1 MSSLTSQTTLNDYLA
16 LFKLKLVKLWSL
28 LFQKSLFVIV
38 ILAIVILCLLIYG
51 PQMWIRYVMKRHGAE
66 LNSLPGTG
74 GELAMHLIKQFQ
86 IKGVEVEQ
94 TTPNS
99 DHYDDADKKVRLSPS
114 IYNGRSLTAIAVAT
128 HEVGHAIQFYRK
140 ENITHLRKRYTPL
153 ARMIEKVSISI
164 LFSIPL
170 ITAIFKV
177 PHAVLL
183 TATVGV
189 LGMFATVLVQLIVL
203 PLEWDA
209 SFNKALPILKEGKY
223 INQEQEAAVKSVL
236 RAAAFT
242 YVAAAL
248 ADMLRLWRWLAIL
261 RGAIR

>member
-1 MSSLTSQTTLNDYLA
+1 M
-16 LFKLKLVKLWSL
+16 
-28 LFQKSLFVIV
+28 IV
-38 ILAIVILCLLIYG
+38 ILGITILCLLIFG
-51 PQMWIRYVMKRHGAE
+51 PQMWIRHVMKKHATE
-66 LNSLPGTG
+66 LPSLPGTG
-74 GELAMHLIKQFQ
+74 GELAVHLIRQFE
-86 IKGVEVEQ
+86 IKGVEAEQ

-114 IYNGRSLTAIAVAT
+114 VFNGRSLTAIAIAA

-140 ENITHLRKRYTPL
+140 ENITRLRKRYTPL
-153 ARMIEKVSISI
+153 ATVIEKVSIGI

-177 PHAVLL
+177 PHAALL
-183 TATVGV
+183 TALVGA
-189 LGMFATVLVQLIVL
+189 LGMLAAVFVQLIVL

-209 SFNKALPILKEGKY
+209 SFNKALPILIEGNY
-223 INQEQEAAVKSVL
+223 INAKQEAAVKSVL

>member
-1 MSSLTSQTTLNDYLA
+1 MIIAIA
-16 LFKLKLVKLWSL
+16 L
-28 LFQKSLFVIV
+28 IV
-38 ILAIVILCLLIYG
+38 LCLLVYG
-51 PQMWIRYVMKRHGAE
+51 PQMWIRYVFKKYSKE
-66 LNSLPGTG
+66 LSSLPGTG
-74 GELAMHLIKQFQ
+74 GELAQHLITHFQ
-86 IKGVEVEQ
+86 LNGVETEQ

-99 DHYDDADKKVRLSPS
+99 DHYDDTDKKVRLSPVVF
-114 IYNGRSLTAIAVAT
+114 NGKSLTAVAVAT

-140 ENITHLRKRYTPL
+140 EKITRLRKRYTPM
-153 ARMIEKVSISI
+153 AMMIEKVSIGI

-170 ITAIFKV
+170 ITFIFKV
-177 PHAVLL
+177 PHVALL
-183 TATVGV
+183 TALIGV
-189 LGMFATVLVQLIVL
+189 LGMLAGVLVQLIVL

-209 SFNKALPILKEGKY
+209 SFNKALPILIEGQY
-223 INQEQEAAVKSVL
+223 IKPDQEAAVRSVL

>member
-1 MSSLTSQTTLNDYLA
+1 MIIILA
-16 LFKLKLVKLWSL
+16 LIF
-28 LFQKSLFVIV
+28 
-38 ILAIVILCLLIYG
+38 LCLLVYG
-51 PQMWIRYVMKRHGAE
+51 PQLWIKHVMKKHGVA

-74 GELAMHLIKQFQ
+74 GELAQHLIKQFEL
-86 IKGVEVEQ
+86 KGVEAEQ

-99 DHYDDADKKVRLSPS
+99 DHYDDTDKKVRLSPS
-114 IYNGRSLTAIAVAT
+114 IFNGRSLTAIAVAA
-128 HEVGHAIQFYRK
+128 HEVGHAIQFYRNEK
-140 ENITHLRKRYTPL
+140 ITHLRKRYTPL
-153 ARMIEKVSISI
+153 ARMIEKISIGI

-170 ITAIFKV
+170 ITVIFKV
-177 PHAVLL
+177 PHVALL
-183 TATVGV
+183 TALIGV
-189 LGMFATVLVQLIVL
+189 LGMFSAVLVQLIIL

-209 SFNKALPILKEGKY
+209 SFNKALPILIEGNY
-223 INQEQEAAVKSVL
+223 INHKQEAAVKSVL